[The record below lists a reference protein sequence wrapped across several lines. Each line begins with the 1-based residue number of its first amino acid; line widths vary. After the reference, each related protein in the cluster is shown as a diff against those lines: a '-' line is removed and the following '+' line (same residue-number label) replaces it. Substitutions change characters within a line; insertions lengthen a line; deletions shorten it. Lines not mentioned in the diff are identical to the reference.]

1 MPSKSKSQQRF
12 FGLVR
17 AYQKGDVK
25 PGDVGK
31 SVKDAAKSMTKKDV
45 EDFAATKHK
54 GLPNHVKKNKR
65 KKSKN
70 ENRMRVINITED
82 QYNEIVSLLEDK
94 NAANQISI
102 GLTNPTES
110 DENPN
115 NLSRTI
121 QKTEVASRAA
131 GIQPSKA
138 NIEAEVNVNGKE
150 KEITVKGENN
160 ESVIISKRQVD
171 EMRIHNRNRKS
182 KVLKVKDFLR

>member
-17 AYQKGDVK
+17 AYQKGEVK
-25 PGDVGK
+25 PGDVTK
-31 SVKDAAKSMTKKDV
+31 SVKKAAKSMTKKDV
-45 EDFAATKHK
+45 KDFASTKHK
-54 GLPNHVKKNKR
+54 GLPSHVKKNKR
-65 KKSKN
+65 KKPKN
-70 ENRMRVINITED
+70 ESKMRIVNITEN

-94 NAANQISI
+94 NATNQVSI
-102 GLTNPTES
+102 GLTNPTEN

-121 QKTEVASRAA
+121 QKTEIASRAA
-131 GIQPSKA
+131 GIQPNKA

-150 KEITVKGENN
+150 KEITVKGDNN

-171 EMRIHNRNRKS
+171 EMRIYNRNKKS
-182 KVLKVKDFLR
+182 KVLKLKDFLR